1 MARTTTV
8 ITANRKGT
16 LRNSQENV
24 LESFGTFICTDGVLI
39 MNTRRAA
46 SALTETEPPPSYVD
60 I

>member
-8 ITANRKGT
+8 ITANIKGT

-24 LESFGTFICTDGVLI
+24 LESFGTFNCTDGVLI

-46 SALTETEPPPSYVD
+46 SALTETEPPPSCVD